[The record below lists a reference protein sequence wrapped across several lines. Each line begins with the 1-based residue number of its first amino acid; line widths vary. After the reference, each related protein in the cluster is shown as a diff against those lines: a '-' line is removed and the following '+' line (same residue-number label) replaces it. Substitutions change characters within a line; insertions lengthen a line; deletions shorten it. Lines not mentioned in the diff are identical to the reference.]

1 MNVTATPLEEH
12 QIFIHAWIV
21 GGWPGRFR
29 GRAYQRGG
37 YRLLHMRDALSANR
51 RMTPGGPAAILVMR
65 CRAAAHKVR
74 ARPGTACEGAAMK
87 QLRIT
92 KRHRPDDWRLEP
104 LPLDPRDP
112 DIVRAK
118 ELARRSRAVAPRPGP
133 ARQAG
138 N

>member
-1 MNVTATPLEEH
+1 
-12 QIFIHAWIV
+12 
-21 GGWPGRFR
+21 
-29 GRAYQRGG
+29 
-37 YRLLHMRDALSANR
+37 
-51 RMTPGGPAAILVMR
+51 
-65 CRAAAHKVR
+65 
-74 ARPGTACEGAAMK
+74 MK

-92 KRHRPDDWRLEP
+92 KRHRPDGWRLEP

-118 ELARRSRAVAPRPGP
+118 ELARRSRAVASRPSR

>member
-1 MNVTATPLEEH
+1 
-12 QIFIHAWIV
+12 
-21 GGWPGRFR
+21 
-29 GRAYQRGG
+29 
-37 YRLLHMRDALSANR
+37 
-51 RMTPGGPAAILVMR
+51 
-65 CRAAAHKVR
+65 
-74 ARPGTACEGAAMK
+74 MK

-92 KRHRPDDWRLEP
+92 RRHRADDWRPDP

-118 ELARRSRAVAPRPGP
+118 ELARRSGAVRSRPAR